1 MYINKNNKSNQVIYP
16 PIEKKEKLNESK
28 YEKNIGC
35 IIKNHMIR
43 EALNKS
49 NKKKKSI
56 KIIKLKPKPENQIF
70 SQTNTEKKLSKEY
83 KIPIKNKLKNN
94 MMDNY
99 KMFDLLRN
107 NGKNTIF
114 PIKRKIYSEKNKN
127 KSMSYIKEQNY
138 ENYLFFPAIDSY
150 FN

>member
-1 MYINKNNKSNQVIYP
+1 
-16 PIEKKEKLNESK
+16 
-28 YEKNIGC
+28 
-35 IIKNHMIR
+35 MIR

-83 KIPIKNKLKNN
+83 KIPIKNKFKNN
-94 MMDNY
+94 MMNNY